1 MDIHFFISNI
11 VFNNQIYNAFPI
23 LENIFMLMIKIT
35 KGIEIANILHISSH
49 LVQTCFWPS
58 YIYIN
63 GMQIMDKLYGGYK
76 VN

>member
-1 MDIHFFISNI
+1 
-11 VFNNQIYNAFPI
+11 
-23 LENIFMLMIKIT
+23 MLMIKIT